1 MKLYVRIFPSAQ
13 AISTLQM
20 DFNAPKSTLIQGL
33 ELKVD
38 HHFVDKVLSIAFA
51 GSNPFWVGLEMALV
65 VGKLL
70 LHEEEGGGEVIAAVV
85 IAAVK
90 VVEPASDEEGL
101 NVAVF
106 PSELSDTAPCT
117 LVVPC
122 FSVKDELV
130 TVELCTGSLNVAVTD
145 EVSPTPVA
153 PSEGLVLTTVG
164 GVVSADVE
172 SVVTVSF

>member
-20 DFNAPKSTLIQGL
+20 DFNAPKSALIQGL

-85 IAAVK
+85 NDHVLAEPKVLPAVSLTAVVIAAVK
-90 VVEPASDEEGL
+90 VVESSSEEEGL

-106 PSELSDTAPCT
+106 PSELSDTAPCI

-130 TVELCTGSLNVAVTD
+130 TVEL
-145 EVSPTPVA
+145 
-153 PSEGLVLTTVG
+153 
-164 GVVSADVE
+164 
-172 SVVTVSF
+172 